1 MSQDDLQD
9 DRASTLIKPEALP
22 ETKLEPK
29 AVEQKSI
36 RPLPSTHPHPIAI
49 LVLQLLLTL
58 PIGLGLTKLHIGGT
72 AWILSGVVAGV
83 LVLQVYRLRFQ
94 TVILPN
100 AAVRK
105 VGQTLVGMMIGF
117 AIANSD
123 LVGVATHL
131 PIFALLTLL
140 LLLSGGAIGY
150 LFAYLSHINLLTA
163 MLATVPGGISIMSS
177 IAADY
182 KCDVPLVSLV
192 QGIRITSVVILIPFV
207 ARAIAGDTSGAIAS
221 PTWISLDLGGWGWL
235 IAAIALASLGAV
247 LATRLKVPSPP
258 FFGSLLVGTAFN
270 PALTVV
276 LGWALLGTDS
286 SFSFHPPSFINVLGQ
301 SLLGITIGEY
311 WGNKPMIQKR
321 SIVAAFL
328 SVGLT
333 IAAALLAS
341 LLALQLT
348 HWDWL
353 TCLLV
358 TAPGGAAEM
367 ILVALTLN
375 HSVETVTA
383 GHLVRL
389 IAINTLLPFWVA
401 GLQSGD
407 RKALN
412 SQAD

>member
-1 MSQDDLQD
+1 MLTTAESRNWRSL
-9 DRASTLIKPEALP
+9 
-22 ETKLEPK
+22 
-29 AVEQKSI
+29 
-36 RPLPSTHPHPIAI
+36 THHPIAI

-58 PIGLGLTKLHIGGT
+58 PIGFGLANLHIGGT
-72 AWILSGVVAGV
+72 AWILSGVVAGIV
-83 LVLQVYRLRFQ
+83 VLQVYRLCFQ
-94 TVILPN
+94 TVISPN

-123 LVGVATHL
+123 LAGVATHL
-131 PIFALLTLL
+131 PIFALLTLV

-150 LFAYLSHINLLTA
+150 LFAYLSQINLLTA

-207 ARAIAGDTSGAIAS
+207 ARAIAGDTGNAIA
-221 PTWISLDLGGWGWL
+221 PQTWLNLDQADWGWL
-235 IAAIALASLGAV
+235 MAAIALASLGAV
-247 LATRLKVPSPP
+247 VATRLKVPSPS
-258 FFGSLLVGTAFN
+258 FFGALLMGIAFN
-270 PALTVV
+270 PV
-276 LGWALLGTDS
+276 LGSFLGS
-286 SFSFHPPSFINVLGQ
+286 LPGEAFGFHPPSFINVLGQ

-311 WGNKPMIQKR
+311 WGNKPMIQRR
-321 SIVAAFL
+321 SIAVAFL

-333 IAAALLAS
+333 IAIAFLTS
-341 LLALQLT
+341 LFALQIT
-348 HWDWL
+348 QWDWL

-401 GLQSGD
+401 GLQRGD

-412 SQAD
+412 SEA

>member
-1 MSQDDLQD
+1 MSQNNLQD
-9 DRASTLIKPEALP
+9 DRSFTVTQSDILPQLDAQPAEKPLLPQSST
-22 ETKLEPK
+22 
-29 AVEQKSI
+29 Q
-36 RPLPSTHPHPIAI
+36 PHPIAI
-49 LVLQLLLTL
+49 LALQLVLTL
-58 PIGLGLTKLHIGGT
+58 PIGFGLATLHIGGT

-83 LVLQVYRLRFQ
+83 LVLQLYRLRLQ
-94 TVILPN
+94 TVISPN

-123 LVGVATHL
+123 LASVATHL

-150 LFAYLSHINLLTA
+150 LFAYLSQIDLLTA

-182 KCDVPLVSLV
+182 RCDVPLVSLV

-207 ARAIAGDTSGAIAS
+207 ARAIAGDTSSAIA
-221 PTWISLDLGGWGWL
+221 PQTWLSLDLVGWGWL
-235 IAAIALASLGAV
+235 MVAIALASLGAV

-258 FFGSLLVGTAFN
+258 FFGSLAVGTAFN
-270 PALTVV
+270 PVLTIV
-276 LGWALLGTDS
+276 LGSAFLGGSD
-286 SFSFHPPSFINVLGQ
+286 FSFHPPSFINVLGQ

-311 WGNKPMIQKR
+311 WGNKPTIQKR
-321 SIVAAFL
+321 SIAAAFL

-333 IAAALLAS
+333 IAAALLSS

-348 HWDWL
+348 QWDWL

-401 GLQSGD
+401 GWQRSNQEAIA
-407 RKALN
+407 KP
-412 SQAD
+412 

>member
-1 MSQDDLQD
+1 MLTTAKVRNWRSSS
-9 DRASTLIKPEALP
+9 R
-22 ETKLEPK
+22 
-29 AVEQKSI
+29 
-36 RPLPSTHPHPIAI
+36 HPIAI
-49 LVLQLLLTL
+49 LALQLLLTL
-58 PIGLGLTKLHIGGT
+58 PIGFGLATLHIGGT
-72 AWILSGVVAGV
+72 AWILSGVVAGIS
-83 LVLQVYRLRFQ
+83 VLQVYRLGFQ
-94 TVILPN
+94 TVISPN

-123 LVGVATHL
+123 LAGVATHL
-131 PIFALLTLL
+131 PIFALLTLV

-150 LFAYLSHINLLTA
+150 LFAYLSQINLLTA

-207 ARAIAGDTSGAIAS
+207 ARAIAGDTGITIV
-221 PTWISLDLGGWGWL
+221 PQTWLSLDWADWGWL
-235 IAAIALASLGAV
+235 MAAIALASLGAV
-247 LATRLKVPSPP
+247 VATRLKVPSPP
-258 FFGSLLVGTAFN
+258 FFGALLMGIAFN
-270 PALTVV
+270 PV
-276 LGWALLGTDS
+276 LGSVLGEA
-286 SFSFHPPSFINVLGQ
+286 FSFHPPSFINVLGQ

-311 WGNKPMIQKR
+311 WGNKPMIQRR
-321 SIVAAFL
+321 SIAVAFL

-333 IAAALLAS
+333 IAIAFLTS
-341 LLALQLT
+341 LFALQIT
-348 HWDWL
+348 QWDWL

-401 GLQSGD
+401 GLQRGD
-407 RKALN
+407 REALN
-412 SQAD
+412 SQV

>member
-1 MSQDDLQD
+1 MNLTQTDPLETQ
-9 DRASTLIKPEALP
+9 P
-22 ETKLEPK
+22 ETQQP
-29 AVEQKSI
+29 I
-36 RPLPSTHPHPIAI
+36 PLSGSTHPHPIAI
-49 LVLQLLLTL
+49 LALQLLLTL
-58 PIGLGLTKLHIGGT
+58 PIGFGLATLHIGGT

-83 LVLQVYRLRFQ
+83 LVLQVYRLWLQ
-94 TVILPN
+94 TIVLPN
-100 AAVRK
+100 AVVRK

-123 LVGVATHL
+123 LAGVATHL

-150 LFAYLSHINLLTA
+150 LFAYLSKINLLTA

-182 KCDVPLVSLV
+182 QCDVPLVSLV

-207 ARAIAGDTSGAIAS
+207 ARAIAGDTSSAIA
-221 PTWISLDLGGWGWL
+221 PQTWLSLDLAGWGWL
-235 IAAIALASLGAV
+235 IVAIALASLGAV

-258 FFGSLLVGTAFN
+258 FFGSLLAGIAFN
-270 PALTVV
+270 PTLTLVM
-276 LGWALLGTDS
+276 GSSLLGE
-286 SFSFHPPSFINVLGQ
+286 FNFHPPSFINVLGQ

-311 WGNKPMIQKR
+311 WGNKPTIQKR
-321 SIVAAFL
+321 SIAAAFL

-341 LLALQLT
+341 LVALQLT
-348 HWDWL
+348 QWDWL

-401 GLQSGD
+401 GLRSGD
-407 RKALN
+407 RKTVD
-412 SQAD
+412 SQI

>member
-1 MSQDDLQD
+1 MNLTQADPLETQ
-9 DRASTLIKPEALP
+9 P
-22 ETKLEPK
+22 ET
-29 AVEQKSI
+29 QQ
-36 RPLPSTHPHPIAI
+36 PLPLSGSTHSHPIAI
-49 LVLQLLLTL
+49 LAFQLLLTL
-58 PIGLGLTKLHIGGT
+58 PIGFGLATLHIGGT

-83 LVLQVYRLRFQ
+83 LVLQVYRLWLQ

-123 LVGVATHL
+123 LAGVATHL
-131 PIFALLTLL
+131 PVFALLTLL

-150 LFAYLSHINLLTA
+150 LFAYLSQINLLTA

-182 KCDVPLVSLV
+182 QCDVPLVSLV

-207 ARAIAGDTSGAIAS
+207 ARAIAGDTSGAIA
-221 PTWISLDLGGWGWL
+221 PQTWLSLDLAGWGWL
-235 IAAIALASLGAV
+235 LVAIALASLGAV

-258 FFGSLLVGTAFN
+258 FFGSLLAGIAFN
-270 PALTVV
+270 PTLTLV
-276 LGWALLGTDS
+276 LGSSVLGE
-286 SFSFHPPSFINVLGQ
+286 FNFHPPSFINVLGQ

-311 WGNKPMIQKR
+311 WGNKPTIQKR
-321 SIVAAFL
+321 SIAAAFL

-341 LLALQLT
+341 LVALQLT
-348 HWDWL
+348 QWDWL

-358 TAPGGAAEM
+358 AAPGGAAEM

-401 GLQSGD
+401 GLRSGD
-407 RKALN
+407 RKTVD
-412 SQAD
+412 SQI